1 MGVPSI
7 GNRFGG
13 SERDGATVEP
23 MRKSPVVVFAVL
35 AAVATA
41 CSGGSSTETT
51 PAASSTGAP
60 TSSAGEQGSPATATP
75 VQSPCGTDYLA
86 KFTQREKLAQLLTV
100 GITGAAD
107 ASNVVSTEQV
117 GGIFV
122 GSWTD
127 PSLLDKSALDAVKA
141 QAKAPLMVTI
151 DEEGG
156 RVSRAKNVIGAA
168 PSARVVA
175 ETQTPEQ
182 HYQNTLTR
190 SKALKDLGITVDFA
204 PDTDVSSQPDDSVI
218 GDRSYSDDP
227 QVVTDYAAAYIR
239 ASNEVGLGSVI
250 KHFPGHGSGSGDSH
264 TGAVRT
270 PPLSELQDKDLVP
283 FRNLV
288 GSGAAVMVGHLDVP
302 GLTEPDVPASISPAV
317 MSLLREGT
325 GYGAAPYNGP
335 IFTDDLGGMAAITAR
350 MSIEEAVEAALVAGA
365 DNALWISTD
374 AVPQV
379 LDRLEQSV
387 AGGKLPADRVDAS
400 VLRMARYKGVPLGC

>member
-1 MGVPSI
+1 
-7 GNRFGG
+7 
-13 SERDGATVEP
+13 

-41 CSGGSSTETT
+41 CSGGSSSETT
-51 PAASSTGAP
+51 PAASSGAP
-60 TSSAGEQGSPATATP
+60 SSAAPGEASPVAP
-75 VQSPCGTDYLA
+75 VPKDCGADYLA
-86 KFTQREKLAQLLTV
+86 QFSQREKLAQLLTV
-100 GITGAAD
+100 GITGSDD
-107 ASNVVSTEQV
+107 ATNVVSTEQV

-127 PSLLDKSALDAVKA
+127 PSLLDKSQLDAVKA
-141 QAKAPLMVTI
+141 LAKVPLMVTI

-156 RVSRAKNVIGAA
+156 RVSRAANVIGAI
-168 PSARVVA
+168 PSAREIA
-175 ETQTPEQ
+175 QTDTPEQ
-182 HYQNTLTR
+182 YYQDTLAR
-190 SKALKDLGITVDFA
+190 SKALKDLGITVNFA
-204 PDTDVSSQPDDSVI
+204 PDVDVSSQPDDSVI
-218 GDRSYSDDP
+218 GDRSFSDDP
-227 QVVTDYAAAYIR
+227 EVVTKFADAYIR

-264 TGAVRT
+264 TGAVTT

-302 GLTEPDVPASISPAV
+302 GLTDPGVPASISPAA

-325 GYGAAPYNGP
+325 GYGAAPFDGP

-350 MSIEEAVEAALVAGA
+350 LSIEEAVEAALVAGA
-365 DNALWISTD
+365 DNALWISTS

-387 AGGKLPADRVDAS
+387 ASGKLPADKVDAS
-400 VLRMARYKGVPLGC
+400 VLRMARYKGASLPC

>member
-1 MGVPSI
+1 
-7 GNRFGG
+7 
-13 SERDGATVEP
+13 

-51 PAASSTGAP
+51 PAASSTGVP
-60 TSSAGEQGSPATATP
+60 TSAQSGDASSPVTGTPAQSA
-75 VQSPCGTDYLA
+75 CGADYLA
-86 KFTQREKLAQLLTV
+86 KLTQREKLAQLLTV
-100 GITGAAD
+100 GITGSAD

-117 GGIFV
+117 GGIFI

-127 PSLLDKSALDAVKA
+127 PGLLNNTQLDAVKA
-141 QAKAPLMVTI
+141 LAKAPLMVTI

-156 RVSRAKNVIGAA
+156 RVSRAKNLIGVA
-168 PSARVVA
+168 PSAREVA
-175 ETQTPEQ
+175 QSQTSEQ
-182 HYQNTLTR
+182 YYQNTLTR
-190 SKALKDLGITVDFA
+190 SKALKDLGVTVDFA
-204 PDTDVSSQPDDSVI
+204 PDVDVSSQPADSVI

-227 QVVTDYAAAYIR
+227 QVVTEYADAYIR
-239 ASNEVGLGSVI
+239 ASTEVGLGSVI

-270 PPLSELQDKDLVP
+270 PPLSELQNKDLVP

-288 GSGAAVMVGHLDVP
+288 TSGAAVMVGHLDVP

-325 GYGAAPYNGP
+325 GYGAPPFDGP

-350 MSIEEAVEAALVAGA
+350 MSIADAVEAALVAGA

-387 AGGKLPADRVDAS
+387 ASGKLPADRVDAS
-400 VLRMARYKGVPLGC
+400 VLRMARYKGAQLGC

>member
-1 MGVPSI
+1 
-7 GNRFGG
+7 
-13 SERDGATVEP
+13 

-51 PAASSTGAP
+51 PAASSSGAP
-60 TSSAGEQGSPATATP
+60 ASAQSTDATSPVTGTPAQSA
-75 VQSPCGTDYLA
+75 CGADYLA
-86 KFTQREKLAQLLTV
+86 KLTQREKLAQLLTV

-107 ASNVVSTEQV
+107 ATNVVSTEQV
-117 GGIFV
+117 GGIFI

-127 PSLLDKSALDAVKA
+127 PGLLNNTQLDAVKA
-141 QAKAPLMVTI
+141 LAKAPLMVTI

-156 RVSRAKNVIGAA
+156 RVSRAKNLIGVA
-168 PSARVVA
+168 PSAREIA
-175 ETQTPEQ
+175 QTQTPEQ
-182 HYQNTLTR
+182 HYQNTLVR
-190 SKALKDLGITVDFA
+190 SKALKDLGVTVDFA
-204 PDTDVSSQPDDSVI
+204 PDVDVSSQPADSVI

-227 QVVTDYAAAYIR
+227 QVVTEFAGAYIR
-239 ASNEVGLGSVI
+239 ASNEVGLGAVM

-270 PPLSELQDKDLVP
+270 PPLSELQNKDLVP

-288 GSGAAVMVGHLDVP
+288 NSGAAVMVGHLDVP

-325 GYGAAPYNGP
+325 GYGAPPFDGP

-350 MSIEEAVEAALVAGA
+350 MSIADAVEAALVAGA

-374 AVPQV
+374 AVPEV

-387 AGGKLPADRVDAS
+387 ASGKLPADRVDAS
-400 VLRMARYKGVPLGC
+400 VLRMARYKGAPLGC